1 MNNWRER
8 LASITSISDR
18 LAMSKESDASPDLL
32 KMFIESD
39 YEASII
45 ISAAIH
51 PNCSLDM
58 LQHAANRAG
67 WRLELL
73 LEHRKQHLE
82 KLNKNF
88 IDEPEENEGKFAF
101 SDRDA
106 FLVQH
111 VLKKDNK
118 HADIHL
124 GDYSVH
130 SRREKLSSTVIEEGK
145 VYKGTVTL
153 IICPAWGII
162 FPPYNIARLTGLLRA
177 QGYKVLIYDLNI
189 KAYHVLKEKTGMD
202 FWSSEKYHYWFE
214 TKFDEEIWPHIKDMI
229 HDAIEE
235 IYKSKPDLIGFSLYN
250 TNMWCSRIVMQMLRD
265 LLDDTTIIVGGPE
278 ASQDKVLHIVRPGV
292 INYVFKG
299 EAEGNLLTFL
309 EEKNYN
315 AKADAEVIGN
325 MEGKLQIDELP
336 FPDYRDYNLDD
347 YLHSDGVSI
356 ETSRGCVAQC
366 SFCSET
372 WFWKFRQRTPERVI
386 EEMKEQI
393 SKHGVRR
400 FWFVDSLANG
410 NLKAFRRLVELMIEN
425 KLNVRWNSYARNDG
439 RMDRQFIFDIARSG
453 CTSLSYGVES
463 GSQKVLDD
471 MRKKVELW
479 EIEKNLE
486 DSFDAGMDTHVN
498 WMIGFPTEDNLDFL
512 HSMVMIKNTVK
523 YIAAISPGMGCGPAA
538 FSELELEWKKFKI
551 TWEEKAFD
559 KTFLGHWY
567 TENFKNT
574 ALHRVIR
581 IKLFAILLEILK
593 TKLKISPH
601 NGQRYDDISKFY
613 EFTITGISHIQN
625 RVEKLDNLDLNFWT
639 NDQFSS
645 NIANEF
651 PGIMWMIYQIFKC
664 GFKLKIKFDPIVD
677 YRNFGAFIAVNYNA
691 EINIEVDDSG
701 NYKIS
706 VDHELKHETFN
717 SHWAGQFDLERST
730 YNMSFNELNTKT
742 GNLSDLIID
751 KIMVEETIHEQYRNK
766 KKVIEIKVENKN
778 ELV

>member
-8 LASITSISDR
+8 LTPTISISDR
-18 LAMSKESDASPDLL
+18 LAMSKESDAPPDLL
-32 KMFIESD
+32 KMFIEADHES
-39 YEASII
+39 SII

-51 PNCSLDM
+51 PNCPLDM
-58 LQHAANRAG
+58 LEHAAIRAG

-73 LEHRKQHLE
+73 LEHRRQHLE

-124 GDYSVH
+124 GDYTVQE
-130 SRREKLSSTVIEEGK
+130 RRKKLSSTIVEEGK
-145 VYKGTVTL
+145 IYKGNITL

-177 QGYKVLIYDLNI
+177 QGYKVSIYDLNI

-214 TKFDEEIWPHIKDMI
+214 TRFDEEVWPHIKDMI

-235 IYKSKPDLIGFSLYN
+235 IYKSKPDMIGFSLYN

-315 AKADAEVIGN
+315 SKADAVVIGDL
-325 MEGKLQIDELP
+325 EGKLQIDELP
-336 FPDYRDYNLDD
+336 FPDYRDYDLDD
-347 YLHSDGVSI
+347 YLHPDGVSI

-372 WFWKFRQRTPERVI
+372 WFWKFRQRTPERVL

-393 SKHGVRR
+393 SKHDVRR

-439 RMDRQFIFDIARSG
+439 RMDRQFIFDIAKSG

-471 MRKKVELW
+471 MRKKVQLW
-479 EIEKNLE
+479 EIERNLE

-512 HSMVMIKNTVK
+512 HSMVMIKNTAK

-613 EFTITGISHIQN
+613 EFNLTGTPCIKDRI
-625 RVEKLDNLDLNFWT
+625 EKIDTLNLNFWN
-639 NDQFSS
+639 NDEFSG

-651 PGIMWMIYQIFKC
+651 SGIIWMLFETFQC
-664 GFKLKIKFDPIVD
+664 GYSLKIKFDPVTD
-677 YRNFGAFIAVNYNA
+677 YKNFGAFIAVNYNA

-717 SHWAGQFDLERST
+717 SHWAGQFELERRT

-742 GNLSDLIID
+742 GNLSDLITN
-751 KIMVEETIHEQYRNK
+751 KIMIEETIHEQYRNK
-766 KKVIEIKVENKN
+766 KKVIEIKMENKN
-778 ELV
+778 GLV